1 MSEIDII
8 INVMNELS
16 LPVWIPILAAGVL
29 RFLELKFNI
38 FRSKKINK

>member
-16 LPVWIPILAAGVL
+16 LPIWIPIVLAGLL

-38 FRSKKINK
+38 FKSKKIQK